1 MRGFLAVTIA
11 AALAASITTQAGA
24 QSDTT
29 RLTLEDAIRLAQTA
43 GPQAEMARHAF
54 DATASRH
61 RSLTAS
67 YLPQL
72 SLQANIPGYFR
83 SINPVTQPDG
93 STVYLPQSQ
102 STSSV
107 GLSLAQKV
115 PFTGADLTFTSGL
128 DRIYLIEDRTLFYRT
143 TPFTVSLRQPIFQ
156 INTMRWDRAE
166 DDLQFR
172 IAEKEIVEAMEDVA
186 VDVTGKFFDFHLA
199 SMDIRNAAL
208 NLANNDTL
216 YRISKGRYNVG
227 RIAEND
233 LLQSELAYLRAQ
245 TELENA
251 RLSYT
256 RAQAALRI
264 AIGGGVPGEIA
275 VLPPSDIPVGW
286 IDSSIA
292 LEQAR
297 RNRSDL
303 LDLEAQRLGAERNVA
318 QARSDNL
325 FNATISASLGYNQTA
340 PELKE
345 AYQDP
350 LRQQQ
355 FTVRLE
361 VPLYRWGAGSA
372 AIDAAES
379 EQKET
384 EASVGKQE
392 QDFGMELEYEV
403 ARLNLLALQVRVAA
417 KADTIGQRRFDVA
430 KDRYMIGKI
439 DIPILF
445 IAQDEKDGAR
455 RNHIQTLRDFWV
467 SYFRLRRLTLY
478 DFSAGRPI
486 QLQDEPGAS
495 RE

>member
-1 MRGFLAVTIA
+1 MSKTTLALA
-11 AALAASITTQAGA
+11 AALLALAPRAGA
-24 QSDTT
+24 QSDTA
-29 RLTLEDAIRLAQTA
+29 RLTLADAIRMAQST
-43 GPQAEMARHAF
+43 GPQAVMARHAF
-54 DATASRH
+54 DASASRH
-61 RSLTAS
+61 ASLQAS

-72 SLQANIPGYFR
+72 SLSADIPGYFR
-83 SINPVTQPDG
+83 SINAVTQDDG
-93 STVYLPQSQ
+93 TTVYVPQSQ

-107 GLSLAQKV
+107 GLSLAQKI

-128 DRIYLIEDRTLFYRT
+128 DRIYQLESRELLYRT
-143 TPFTVSLRQPIFQ
+143 TPFTVSLRQPVFQ
-156 INTMRWDRAE
+156 INTMRWDREE
-166 DDLQFR
+166 DDLRYR
-172 IAEKEIVEAMEDVA
+172 IAEKGVVEAMEEVA
-186 VDVTGKFFDFHLA
+186 LDVTGKFFDFYLA

-216 YRISKGRYNVG
+216 YRISKGRFNVG

-233 LLQSELAYLRAQ
+233 LLQSELAFLRAQ

-251 RLSYT
+251 RLSYS
-256 RAQAALRI
+256 RAQATLRI
-264 AIGGGVPGEIA
+264 AMGAGGKGEIEL
-275 VLPPSDIPVGW
+275 LPPSDIPVAW
-286 IDSSIA
+286 VDSSIA

-303 LDLEAQRLGAERNVA
+303 LGLEAQRLGAERNVA

-340 PELKE
+340 PVLEE

-355 FTVRLE
+355 FTVRVE
-361 VPLYRWGAGSA
+361 VPLYRWGAGSS

-384 EASVGKQE
+384 ETSVERQE
-392 QDFGMELEYEV
+392 KDFTMELEYEV

-467 SYFRLRRLTLY
+467 SYFRVRRLTLY
-478 DFSAGRPI
+478 DFTAGKPI
-486 QLQDEPGAS
+486 LLEDEPGAA
-495 RE
+495 RD

>member
-1 MRGFLAVTIA
+1 MNKFVLALA
-11 AALAASITTQAGA
+11 AAFAALAPRAGA
-24 QSDTT
+24 QPDTA
-29 RLTLEDAIRLAQTA
+29 RLTLSDAIRMAQTA
-43 GPQAEMARHAF
+43 GPQAEMARYAF
-54 DATASRH
+54 EAGSSRH
-61 RSLTAS
+61 KSLRAT

-72 SLQANIPGYFR
+72 SLQADIPGYVR
-83 SINPVTQPDG
+83 SINSITQPDG
-93 STVYLPQSQ
+93 STIFLPQSQ
-102 STSSV
+102 MTSSV
-107 GLSLAQKV
+107 GLSLAQKI

-128 DRIYLIEDRTLFYRT
+128 DRIYQLESRELFYRT
-143 TPFTVSLRQPIFQ
+143 TPLTVSLRQPILQ
-156 INTMRWDRAE
+156 INTMRWDREE
-166 DDLQFR
+166 DDLQYR
-172 IAEKEIVEAMEDVA
+172 IGEKEVVEKMEDVA
-186 VDVTGKFFDFHLA
+186 VDVTGKFFDFYLA

-216 YRISKGRYNVG
+216 YRISKGRFNVG

-233 LLQSELAYLRAQ
+233 LLQGELAFLKAQ

-251 RLSYT
+251 KLSYT

-264 AIGGGVPGEIA
+264 AIGEGIQGEISL
-275 VLPPSDIPVGW
+275 LPPSDIPVQW
-286 IDSSIA
+286 VDSSIA
-292 LEQAR
+292 LGQAR

-303 LDLEAQRLGAERNVA
+303 LSLEAQRLGAERNVA

-340 PELKE
+340 PVLNE

-361 VPLYRWGAGSA
+361 VPLYRWGAGSE
-372 AIDAAES
+372 AIAAAEND
-379 EQKET
+379 QKET
-384 EASVGKQE
+384 ETSIGRQE
-392 QDFGMELEYEV
+392 KDFDMELEYEV

-467 SYFRLRRLTLY
+467 SYFRVRRLTLY
-478 DFSAGRPI
+478 DFTAGRPI
-486 QLQDEPGAS
+486 TLDDEPGAA
-495 RE
+495 RD